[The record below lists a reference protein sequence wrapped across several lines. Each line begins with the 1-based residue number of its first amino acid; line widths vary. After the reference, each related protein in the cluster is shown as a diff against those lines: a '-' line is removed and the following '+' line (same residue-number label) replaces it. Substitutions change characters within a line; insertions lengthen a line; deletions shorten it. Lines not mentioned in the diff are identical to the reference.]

1 MNSETV
7 KNELR
12 IQLANE
18 IAMGGKVRVL
28 LEQADPKC
36 GLTATSTPT
45 WALLQS

>member
-1 MNSETV
+1 MRGAAGPE
-7 KNELR
+7 
-12 IQLANE
+12 AG
-18 IAMGGKVRVL
+18 AMGGKVRVL